1 MKPHTQNLAHSDNQE
16 FGTMVSVHMIF
27 VAPDE
32 ARSTVLE
39 LLTHPEGVEIVA
51 CLQFENSKASP

>member
-32 ARSTVLE
+32 ARATVKE
-39 LLTHPEGVEIVA
+39 LATHPEGVEIVGV
-51 CLQFENSKASP
+51 PTI